1 MQFWEVFSNAEVQNY
16 FFSANAVVAEM
27 LKEDI
32 TEETEEAEDVND
44 IQSILNEV
52 KDSTEVQQ
60 KTLFTYLTV
69 NVAQSEQQLEFS
81 CCTSQG

>member
-1 MQFWEVFSNAEVQNY
+1 MQFWEVFSNVEVQNY

-32 TEETEEAEDVND
+32 TEETEEADDVND

-52 KDSTEVQQ
+52 KDSTKVQQ

-69 NVAQSEQQLEFS
+69 NVAQSEQQQSSLVAEL
-81 CCTSQG
+81 